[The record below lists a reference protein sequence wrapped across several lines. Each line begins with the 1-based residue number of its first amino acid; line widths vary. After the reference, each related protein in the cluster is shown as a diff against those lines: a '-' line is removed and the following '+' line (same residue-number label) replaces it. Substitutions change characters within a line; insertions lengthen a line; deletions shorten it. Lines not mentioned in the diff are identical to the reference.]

1 MERLRAKTTDV
12 LLKAIDNKQ
21 FTDKEINKIMVANPE
36 ILLSISSL
44 GAADYDFDETFKIV
58 TNESTGK

>member
-21 FTDKEINKIMVANPE
+21 FTDKEINKIMAANPE

-58 TNESTGK
+58 INESTGK